1 MYKYNKI
8 FQNIIILFWVLSLLS
23 INTIPE
29 NFFLFIENKKKFDFL
44 IYLNFFRFILPFI
57 IFSLLI
63 TSFLL
68 LKKKF
73 NDFIIYFFLYGFWQL
88 IILTI
93 INRDISE
100 IGNYQL
106 IISFLSLILLSY
118 FSYYFCSIETIK
130 KVLYINLIFISLIA
144 IFFLSKL
151 IPEYIY
157 DKNLFSLY
165 GSSSLDQRSQLFM
178 QPKPRSTGMS
188 RILIIV
194 FYFLFFI
201 YEKII
206 NKKFKYLTVI
216 ILLLLIFF
224 TALFET
230 RTGYVGMLIF
240 VIYYFFFTKHKA
252 SKKILTIFFIIII
265 PLLIFHGI
273 KLYKINHFNYTKF
286 KNESNPDVVNYNLR
300 ILSNT
305 TSGRFSIYQYA
316 FKQIEENKIILGIG
330 PQADRK
336 VLVDYAKYNPS
347 DIYFDNNSSNALLYS
362 YLCGGIFSFTF
373 LILIYYK
380 ISQLLLT
387 FLKNNHLNKA
397 PEINFSFLTLSF
409 LTVRSIFENGLALF
423 SIDLSLCL
431 ICYLIL
437 LRKVKK

>member
-8 FQNIIILFWVLSLLS
+8 FQNIVILFWVLSLLS

-93 INRDISE
+93 INRNISE

-106 IISFLSLILLSY
+106 IISLLSLILLFY
-118 FSYYFCSIETIK
+118 FSYYFCSIETIQK
-130 KVLYINLIFISLIA
+130 ILYINLIFISLIA
-144 IFFLSKL
+144 LFFLSKL
-151 IPEYIY
+151 IPEYIQ

-165 GSSSLDQRSQLFM
+165 GSSSLNPNEQLLM
-178 QPKPRSTGMS
+178 QPRPRSTGMS
-188 RILIIV
+188 RTLIII

-201 YEKII
+201 HEKII
-206 NKKFKYLTVI
+206 NRKFKYLIAITLALI
-216 ILLLLIFF
+216 IFF

-230 RTGYVGMLIF
+230 RTGYMGILLF
-240 VIYYFFFTKHKA
+240 LFYYFFFTKHKM
-252 SKKILTIFFIIII
+252 SKKILIIFFLIII
-265 PLLIFHGI
+265 PLLTFHGL
-273 KLYKINHFNYTKF
+273 KFYKINYTNYTKF
-286 KNESNPDVVNYNLR
+286 KNESNSDVTNYNSR

-305 TSGRFSIYQYA
+305 TSGRFAIYQYD
-316 FKQIEENKIILGIG
+316 FKQIKDNKIILGIG

-347 DIYFDNNSSNALLYS
+347 KIYYDNNSSNALLYS

-380 ISQLLLT
+380 ISQLLLLS
-387 FLKNNHLNKA
+387 LKNNHLNKT
-397 PEINFSFLTLSF
+397 PVINFSFLTLSF